1 MEEQE
6 VTIQD
11 YLAILSRR
19 KISMLIV
26 IMLVFIIGLVVAMAW
41 PPTYRSAATILIK
54 EQEIPPELV
63 RSTVT
68 SYAAQRIE
76 TIKQRVLTRGNL
88 MQIIDKYELYVKD
101 RKRFTNEEVL
111 ETMREDISIRMISA
125 EVMDPRT
132 GRPGVATIAFKLSY
146 DGQHPSSTQK
156 VAGELTSLFLAE
168 NLKTRKEKASETYL
182 FLTDETEKLSNTVTE
197 LEKKLA
203 EFKDEHADSLPE
215 VATINLNMLDRVER
229 ELYQVEM
236 DIQSRE
242 ERKFYLESQ
251 LAQINPL
258 TNMRSATGQII
269 LDPVSRLKSLESE
282 YASISAT
289 YSDDHPDV
297 IKIKREIEGL
307 RKQTGQVDVVVEKA
321 KQLSMLRTQLSEI
334 SSDYAPDHPDVVSL
348 NKKIQALEE
357 QVDKSEKTPEQK
369 IMQLQPDNPAYI
381 SVKAQLNTVLSDIKS
396 LSKRKSKLNEKLQ
409 DYEARISRSPQ
420 VEREYLILKRE
431 HANVLQRFQDLRSRQ
446 MQAEIGQELEK
457 DSKGESFI
465 LIDPAQLPEEP
476 IKPNRK
482 VIVFLAFVIAI
493 ISGLVVVIIQEG
505 LDASVRGVKGVSRML
520 SAAPLAVIPM
530 IYNSHD
536 YLIKRRM
543 NRLIAVSIIG
553 GAVFIV
559 LLVHFMYKPL
569 DVIWFM
575 SIRKAENILGI

>member
-493 ISGLVVVIIQEG
+493 IQEG